1 MKEVEV
7 NINLELIGINISM
20 LKLFKVDFICIYWL
34 LYI

>member
-20 LKLFKVDFICIYWL
+20 LKLVKVDFICIYWL

>member
-20 LKLFKVDFICIYWL
+20 LKLLKVDFICIYWL